1 MSNLEND
8 SVKRVRKALVDAG
21 LEDKVQEL
29 SATARTASDAAE
41 ALGVEQGAIV
51 KTLVFTV
58 GNRYVLALVSG
69 ENQCQE
75 DQLPKVFNLD
85 GDVIRPD
92 ADLVRG
98 VTGFAIGGVSPV
110 GLEAKLPTAID
121 ASLKRFDKIYAAA
134 GHTHCTFET
143 TVEEL
148 KTLTDGVVSYAV
160 AKAAPKAV
168 KEPAAEAEAPS
179 E

>member
-21 LEDKVQEL
+21 LADKVTEL
-29 SATARTASDAAE
+29 SQTARTAADAAK

-58 GNRYVLALVSG
+58 GNRYVLALISG
-69 ENQCQE
+69 DNQCQE
-75 DQLPKVFNLD
+75 DQLAKVFNLE
-85 GDVIRPD
+85 GDVIRPG
-92 ADLVRG
+92 ADLVRA
-98 VTGFAIGGVSPV
+98 VTGFSIGGVAPV
-110 GLEAKLPTAID
+110 GLQADLPTAID
-121 ASLKRFDKIYAAA
+121 ASLKKYDKVYTAA
-134 GHTHCTFET
+134 GHTHCVLET
-143 TVEEL
+143 TVDEL

-160 AKAAPKAV
+160 AKAALKP
-168 KEPAAEAEAPS
+168 EAKGEATS